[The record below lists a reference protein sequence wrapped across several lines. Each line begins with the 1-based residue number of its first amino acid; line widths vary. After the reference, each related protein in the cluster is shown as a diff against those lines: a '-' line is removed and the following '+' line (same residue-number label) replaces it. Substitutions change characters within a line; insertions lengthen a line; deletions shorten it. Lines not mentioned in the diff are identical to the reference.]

1 MTVELRA
8 LLVCDLAFRDARN
21 GSWNIIGMHDRIL
34 LRELPA
40 THSPVVVY
48 WSLAN
53 FSGDA
58 MVMVTLRDDNGSVV
72 QAARAMIPA
81 IPGNAL
87 EYAFP
92 LPAVPFQR
100 AGDHTIELQVGEQVI
115 AVRSL
120 RVETVQPPAAT

>member
-8 LLVCDLAFRDARN
+8 LLCCDLAFRDARN
-21 GSWNIIGMHDRIL
+21 GSWNVIGVHDRVL

-40 THSPVVVY
+40 SHSPLVVY

-53 FSGDA
+53 FDGSA
-58 MVMVTLRDDNGSVV
+58 MVMVTLRDDTGSVV

-81 IPGNAL
+81 ISGNAL

-92 LPAVPFQR
+92 LPAVPFRR

-120 RVETVQPPAAT
+120 RVETLEPRAAT